1 MNPDFSSS
9 ATNELSINCSG
20 LAVLPAGL
28 MEKFSKVCMADTET

>member
-1 MNPDFSSS
+1 MKPDFSSS

-28 MEKFSKVCMADTET
+28 TEKFSIVCMPAADT